1 MREIRIKER
10 IEKEMKPISELQQI
24 KGDAYEYYNTSSQLD
39 NLFEKIFLVDEIM
52 DEIKSPDKYFI
63 IGEKGSGKTAYA
75 VYLSNHPSADLKSK
89 IKLVENTVYDKF
101 VTMKQNK
108 SLDMSTYK
116 DVWINMIY
124 LILCEEIRN
133 LIQSNPLKYRHYMSL
148 TKAIEKFYS
157 SAFKPEFINALEF
170 VDKSNASVNTMI
182 ENGVFS
188 LGGNAEEEFTQKY
201 VEQSYQLSL
210 MKLKDGFEKALQ
222 PLNIHNKFILFID
235 GIDARPAHISNKEY
249 IDCLKGL
256 VNAVITLNSS
266 FLKGLGIKIALL
278 IRPDILY
285 NMSIHNMNQKIRDNS
300 VLLRWVTT
308 YKNYRESKLFTI
320 ADNYLSKQQ
329 DKPYERGVCWNSYFP
344 YKIRNKYNKRL
355 GRHLSDD
362 SFVGLLRYSLYK
374 PRDILTML
382 NEFVSVGT
390 GVSFKYGDFNNII
403 SNYSEYL
410 KGELKDYMLI
420 YMSEEDYSNFYNFFE
435 LFNNVKFS
443 YDEFVEIH
451 RKFLKSLKEL
461 NREIPYKMETPAETL
476 QLLYD
481 SNIICYEE
489 QVYKFGKSLNIMS
502 WSYKERNYA
511 NIQPE
516 VKRKGTYRFHS
527 AYARAFKIL

>member
-1 MREIRIKER
+1 
-10 IEKEMKPISELQQI
+10 MKAINELQQI
-24 KGDAYEYYNTSSQLD
+24 KGDAYEYYNSSMQQD

-52 DEIKSPDKYFI
+52 DEIKSPDKYFV

-75 VYLSNHPSADLKSK
+75 VYLSRHPSTDLKSK
-89 IKLVENTVYDKF
+89 IKMVENTVYDKF

-116 DVWINMIY
+116 DIWINMIY
-124 LILCEEIRN
+124 LVLCEEIRE
-133 LIQSNPLKYRHYMSL
+133 LIQNSPWKYKHYISL
-148 TKAIEKFYS
+148 TQAIQTFYNK
-157 SAFKPEFINALEF
+157 AFKPEFINALEF
-170 VDKSNASVNTMI
+170 VDKSNISVNTMI
-182 ENGVFS
+182 EQGVFTA
-188 LGGNAEEEFTQKY
+188 GGNVEEEFTQKY

-222 PLNIHNKFILFID
+222 PLRMRNKFILFID
-235 GIDARPAHISNKEY
+235 GIDARPTHISNKEY
-249 IDCLKGL
+249 LDCLKGL

-266 FLKGLGIKIALL
+266 FLKGLGIKITLL

-285 NMSIHNMNQKIRDNS
+285 SMSIHNMNQKIRDNS

-308 YKNYRESKLFTI
+308 YKKYRESKLFTI

-329 DKPYERGVCWNSYFP
+329 DESYECGICWDTYFP
-344 YKIRNKYNKRL
+344 YKIKNKYNKRL
-355 GRHLSDD
+355 GRQFIDD
-362 SFVGLLRYSLYK
+362 SFVGILRYSLYK

-382 NEFVSVGT
+382 NEFVSVGS
-390 GVSFKYGDFNNII
+390 GDSFKYSDFNNII
-403 SNYSEYL
+403 ANYSEYL

-420 YMSEEDYSNFYNFFE
+420 YMSEDDYSNFYNFFD
-435 LFNNVKFS
+435 LFDNVQFT
-443 YDEFVEIH
+443 YDEFVKIH
-451 RKFLKSLKEL
+451 MKFLNSLKEL
-461 NREIPYKMETPAETL
+461 KRSIPYKMETPAEAL

-481 SNIICYEE
+481 TNIICSEE
-489 QVYKFGKSLNIMS
+489 RITKRGRTKNNML

-516 VKRKGTYRFHS
+516 VKRKGKYRFHS